1 MTVQVRRG
9 YHFLTVQ
16 EGSGSLMPNDDLLPV
31 NVPAKTI
38 PGEPVTAP
46 AVTAA
51 SRARQA
57 FRRDR
62 ITWTCYLALALFTYF
77 LSIQGNIIPFL
88 RDELALSYREVSLH
102 PAALAAGLI
111 VCGLLGERVVAWCG
125 RRGALALG
133 FAGICGGAVLL
144 SLAHTVTASIA
155 GCLLMGA
162 PGGLILVVVP
172 ALLAERHGALRSVAF
187 GEANAAS
194 YFASLTA
201 TVAMG
206 SFTAIGLDWRYGLVL
221 GIALTAVALASH
233 AGDPIPAA
241 RPAGESGVGRLP
253 AAYWAYWAT
262 LFCVIA
268 LEFCT
273 LLWSPEVLERV
284 QGLSRASAAAM
295 AAGFSAAMLI
305 GRLFIAPL
313 LRHVSAQRLFAASL
327 ALTLPGLALYIGVRQ
342 PVPCVVGLVVVGL
355 GTAPLYPLTLG
366 FAIGVAGRQGE
377 VASARASLAS
387 GLAILIMPMALGA
400 LADGLGLRLACLFL
414 PVLTAVAALCF
425 VAARA
430 LERRASNLTHRSG
443 GH

>member
-1 MTVQVRRG
+1 MPSDDP
-9 YHFLTVQ
+9 LTVT
-16 EGSGSLMPNDDLLPV
+16 
-31 NVPAKTI
+31 VPAKII
-38 PGEPVTAP
+38 PGKHVTAP
-46 AVTAA
+46 AVTGA
-51 SRARQA
+51 SRATQA

-62 ITWTCYLALALFTYF
+62 VTWACYLALALFTYF

-111 VCGLLGERVVAWCG
+111 ICGLLGERVVAWCG

-133 FAGICGGAVLL
+133 FVGTCGGAVLL
-144 SLAHTVTASIA
+144 SVAHTATASIVA
-155 GCLLMGA
+155 CLLMGA

-172 ALLAERHGALRSVAF
+172 ALLAERHGADRSIAF

-206 SFTAIGLDWRYGLVL
+206 SFIAMGLDWRTGLAF
-221 GIALTAVALASH
+221 GIGLTAVAVTRH
-233 AGDPIPAA
+233 AGDSIPAV
-241 RPAGESGVGRLP
+241 RPRAESGAGRLP

-295 AAGFSAAMLI
+295 AAGFSAAMLT

-313 LRHVSAQRLFAASL
+313 LRRVSAQRLFCASL
-327 ALTLPGLALYIGVRQ
+327 ALTLPGLALYIGVHQ
-342 PVPCVVGLVVVGL
+342 PVLCVVGLVMLGL

-366 FAIGVAGRQGE
+366 FAIGVAGRLGE

-387 GLAILIMPMALGA
+387 GIAILAMPMALGA

-414 PVLTAVAALCF
+414 PVLPAVGALCF
-425 VAARA
+425 VAARV
-430 LERRASNLTHRSG
+430 LELRRL
-443 GH
+443 

>member
-1 MTVQVRRG
+1 
-9 YHFLTVQ
+9 
-16 EGSGSLMPNDDLLPV
+16 MPSDDPLPV
-31 NVPAKTI
+31 TVS
-38 PGEPVTAP
+38 V
-46 AVTAA
+46 VTAA
-51 SRARQA
+51 SGATRA

-62 ITWTCYLALALFTYF
+62 ITWACYLALALFSYF

-88 RDELALSYREVSLH
+88 RDDLGLSYREVSLH

-111 VCGLLGERVVAWCG
+111 VCGLLGERVVARCG

-133 FAGICGGAVLL
+133 FFGICGGAVLL

-162 PGGLILVVVP
+162 PGGLVLVVVP
-172 ALLAERHGALRSVAF
+172 ALLAERHGADRSIAF

-206 SFTAIGLDWRYGLVL
+206 AFAAIGLDWRDGLAL
-221 GIALTAVALASH
+221 GIGLTAVALTCH

-241 RPAGESGVGRLP
+241 RPQGGSGAGRLP

-284 QGLSRASAAAM
+284 QGLSRASAATM
-295 AAGFSAAMLI
+295 AAGFSAAMLT
-305 GRLFIAPL
+305 GRLFISPL
-313 LRHVSAQRLFAASL
+313 LRRVPAQRLLVASL

-342 PVPCVVGLVVVGL
+342 PVLCVVGLVVLGL

-366 FAIGVAGRQGE
+366 FAIGVAGRLGE

-414 PVLTAVAALCF
+414 PVLAVVGALCF
-425 VAARA
+425 ATARA
-430 LERRASNLTHRSG
+430 LEFRRL
-443 GH
+443 

>member
-1 MTVQVRRG
+1 
-9 YHFLTVQ
+9 
-16 EGSGSLMPNDDLLPV
+16 MPSDDSLPV
-31 NVPAKTI
+31 NVPAKII
-38 PGEPVTAP
+38 PRQHVTAP
-46 AVTAA
+46 AVSAPNRKT
-51 SRARQA
+51 QA

-62 ITWTCYLALALFTYF
+62 ITWACYLALALFTYF

-102 PAALAAGLI
+102 PAALAGGLI

-125 RRGALALG
+125 RRGALVLG
-133 FAGICGGAVLL
+133 FAGTCGGAALL
-144 SLAHTVTASIA
+144 SLAHTATASIA
-155 GCLLMGA
+155 GCLLMGV

-172 ALLAERHGALRSVAF
+172 ALLAERHGADRSIAF

-194 YFASLTA
+194 YAASLTA

-206 SFTAIGLDWRYGLVL
+206 LFTAIGLNWRTGLAL
-221 GIALTAVALASH
+221 GIGLTAAAMVRH

-241 RPAGESGVGRLP
+241 PPRGDSGAGRLP

-295 AAGFSAAMLI
+295 AAGFSAAMLT
-305 GRLFIAPL
+305 GRLLIAPL
-313 LRHVSAQRLFAASL
+313 LRRVSAQRLFLASL

-342 PVPCVVGLVVVGL
+342 PVLCVVGLVVVGL

-366 FAIGVAGRQGE
+366 FAIGVAGRLGE
-377 VASARASLAS
+377 VASARASLVS

-414 PVLTAVAALCF
+414 PVLPVVGALCF
-425 VAARA
+425 VAARV
-430 LERRASNLTHRSG
+430 LEFRRRKSA
-443 GH
+443 